1 MAKILSLVLIESNE
15 EEANYV
21 LALAPLLKRTQSG
34 LPSLH

>member
-1 MAKILSLVLIESNE
+1 MAKILSLVLIESN